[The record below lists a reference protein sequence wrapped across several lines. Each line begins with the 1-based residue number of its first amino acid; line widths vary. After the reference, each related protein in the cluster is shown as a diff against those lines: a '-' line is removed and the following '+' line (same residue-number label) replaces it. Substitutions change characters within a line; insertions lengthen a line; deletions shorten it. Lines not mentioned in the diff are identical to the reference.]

1 MASKKVLWQTKKFND
16 WIRLVVLGISYTKPQ
31 APNQS
36 IVFLEENLTHDT
48 SAPTAV
54 VLKNLPKGLCKTSNN
69 LHPQYVLFAHMLQ
82 DPDVQILNWMLSAP
96 KDGLSFPAYHD
107 KSVFV
112 VNIETMYIDHGR
124 FLCEPNGGYYRC
136 L

>member
-1 MASKKVLWQTKKFND
+1 
-16 WIRLVVLGISYTKPQ
+16 LVVLGISYTKPQ

-54 VLKNLPKGLCKTSNN
+54 VLKNLPKG
-69 LHPQYVLFAHMLQ
+69 
-82 DPDVQILNWMLSAP
+82 
-96 KDGLSFPAYHD
+96 HD

-136 L
+136 LLVDGVLIASNLGLIYNVFTELQIHSYAMMLHWQIPQNYLKLWWHLQIQD

>member
-1 MASKKVLWQTKKFND
+1 MAAKTVLWQTKKFND
-16 WIRLVVLGISYTKPQ
+16 RIGLVVLGISYTKPQ

-69 LHPQYVLFAHMLQ
+69 LHPQYILFTQNMLQ
-82 DPDVQILNWMLSAP
+82 DSDVQILN
-96 KDGLSFPAYHD
+96 
-107 KSVFV
+107 
-112 VNIETMYIDHGR
+112 
-124 FLCEPNGGYYRC
+124 
-136 L
+136 